1 MSASSPQAVIALIP
15 AYQEAERIAA
25 TVTAARALPGVT
37 RVLVVDDGSTDGT
50 AELAAGAGAEVLC
63 LPQNGGK
70 GAAMRAGLAA
80 CPGADDDI
88 FLLLDADL
96 GETAAQADRL
106 LQPVLDGVADLTIAR
121 FPRAGKAGFGLV
133 KGLARTGTWLL
144 TRRVLQAPISGQ
156 RACRRW
162 VLQAAP
168 IADGYGAEVAMNIA
182 AGDAGARIIEVPV
195 EMTHA
200 ATGRNLAG
208 FKHRGKQ
215 FAHIFGALA
224 AAAFGRTGERLITRI
239 NIIRLFVWLAAV
251 VFTAWFTLHV
261 YHHGSPPSKRG
272 FFIFEYSRLS
282 GILLPVA
289 VILGPLL
296 TAKLSG
302 LFRARRKNYRNRYIP
317 ALGGLLLLPV
327 SAYLVFTFVSVDLPE
342 RDLLSMLFLP
352 FTLIGWMLLGLI
364 DDLWGTTER
373 KGFRGHLG
381 ALLRGRLTSGGVKL
395 LGGGLL
401 ALAMGLFTVPGHIQ
415 MDFLPAQAPPRW
427 LSVPVAAILIAL
439 SANAL
444 NLFDLRPGRALK
456 VYWSSCAFIILI
468 VLFNLTVPVYN
479 PSLLDIFL
487 NLAFFVILLATLVY
501 APFDFAGM
509 MMLGDTGANPL
520 GAFLGLCLALLLPA
534 WGQGITILLLIGL
547 HVYAERASITK
558 LIERVPVLN
567 WFDRLGR
574 SE

>member
-224 AAAFGRTGERLITRI
+224 AAAFGRTGERLIQPLRWW
-239 NIIRLFVWLAAV
+239 RLLIWLLAV
-251 VFTAWFTLHV
+251 ALFGYASVSCFQDHPHTAIVNPLTNPLMV
-261 YHHGSPPSKRG
+261 V
-272 FFIFEYSRLS
+272 
-282 GILLPVA
+282 LLPIA
-289 VILGPLL
+289 VLLGPLL
-296 TAKLSG
+296 PAKLSG
-302 LFRARRKNYRNRYIP
+302 LLRGRRRNYAGRYIP

-327 SAYLVFTFVSVDLPE
+327 VLCLWLAFLGVMQYSQETSLALSSRLLFPVSLV
-342 RDLLSMLFLP
+342 
-352 FTLIGWMLLGLI
+352 GWMLLGLI
-364 DDLWGTTER
+364 DDIWGTTQR
-373 KGFRGHLG
+373 KGFKGHLV
-381 ALLRGRLTSGGVKL
+381 ALAHGQLTTGGVKL
-395 LGGGLL
+395 LGGGILSL
-401 ALAMGLFTVPGHIQ
+401 VMAYFALPVE
-415 MDFLPAQAPPRW
+415 PRW
-427 LSVPVAAILIAL
+427 LSIPIAAVLIAL
-439 SANAL
+439 SANAM

-456 VYWSSCAFIILI
+456 AFWLVGIPLA
-468 VLFNLTVPVYN
+468 LFDFLTATTNQPQLFW
-479 PSLLDIFL
+479 LLSPAL
-487 NLAFFVILLATLVY
+487 LVILLATLVY

-520 GAFLGLCLALLLPA
+520 GAFLGLCLALLLPF
-534 WGQGITILLLIGL
+534 WGQIIVVLLLVGL
-547 HVYAERASITK
+547 HVYAERASLTK